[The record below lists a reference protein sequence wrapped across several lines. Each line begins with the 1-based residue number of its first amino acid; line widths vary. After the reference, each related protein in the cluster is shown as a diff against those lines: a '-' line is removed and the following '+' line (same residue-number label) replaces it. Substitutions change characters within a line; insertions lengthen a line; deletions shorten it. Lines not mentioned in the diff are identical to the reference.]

1 MGDNFSIFCLLM
13 VLVSVLADVLGW
25 VQQPPNTGLEVFFI
39 LPFLGVLDRA
49 MKTGAAGM
57 CGKFQVCFKGKNWQ
71 IIFFD
76 GYVERKALRETDS

>member
-13 VLVSVLADVLGW
+13 ALVFLLVDKLGW
-25 VQQPPNTGLEVFFI
+25 VQQPPNTRLEVFFI
-39 LPFLGVLDRA
+39 LPFLGALDRA
-49 MKTGAAGM
+49 MKTWAAGM
-57 CGKFQVCFKGKNWQ
+57 CGKFQVCFKERNWQ